1 MKTHESQNSPLKLAE
16 FINLGKVHP
25 GCHKEPHFRTFSS
38 IFFCWREAG
47 WGHRR
52 QLTTRW
58 VTPPPPKEERELM
71 VPDQHMIPE
80 VSSSTL

>member
-38 IFFCWREAG
+38 VFFLLAGSRLGSQEAANDPVG
-47 WGHRR
+47 D
-52 QLTTRW
+52 
-58 VTPPPPKEERELM
+58 PPPRKRS
-71 VPDQHMIPE
+71 
-80 VSSSTL
+80 VS